1 MPVFKFDEVEIAF
14 VKVKEGAKEPTYA
27 TDGSCACD
35 FYACFGHSGIHILPG
50 KKAEVPLGIAIEL
63 PPGVKMEWKDRSGL
77 SGKHDIIHRAGYFD
91 CDFRGE
97 LTVVLKNDGKMPYPI
112 HEGDRVIQGEIAPV
126 LHGKFVKVDKLS
138 ETERGTGGFG
148 STGK

>member
-1 MPVFKFDEVEIAF
+1 MPVFKFDEVEVAF
-14 VKVKEGAKEPTYA
+14 VKLKEGAKMPTYA

-35 FYACFGHSGIHILPG
+35 FYACFGHSGIILWPG
-50 KKAEVPLGIAIEL
+50 KKCEVPLGVAIEL
-63 PPGVKMEWKDRSGL
+63 PPGVKMEWKDRSGM
-77 SGKHDIIHRAGYFD
+77 SAKHDIIHRAGYID

-97 LTVVLKNDGKMPYPI
+97 LSVTLKNDGDRPYSI

-126 LHGKFVKVDKLS
+126 LHGVFKEVQKLS
-138 ETERGTGGFG
+138 ETERGEGGFG

>member
-1 MPVFKFDEVEIAF
+1 MPVFKFDEVEITF
-14 VKVKEGAKEPTYA
+14 VKLKEGAKMPTYA

-35 FYACFGHSGIHILPG
+35 FYACFGHSGIYIAPG

-63 PPGVKMEWKDRSGL
+63 PPGIKMEWKDRSGM
-77 SGKHDIIHRAGYFD
+77 SAKHDIIHRAGYFD

-97 LTVVLKNDGKMPYPI
+97 LTVVLKNDGEFPYPI
-112 HEGDRVIQGEIAPV
+112 HNGDRVIQGEIAPV
-126 LHGKFVKVDKLS
+126 MHGVFREVQELS
-138 ETERGTGGFG
+138 ETARGEGGFG

>member
-1 MPVFKFDEVEIAF
+1 MPVYKFDEVEIIF
-14 VKVKEGAKEPTYA
+14 VPKSEGAKMPTYA

-50 KKAEVPLGIAIEL
+50 KTAEIPLGIAIEL
-63 PPGVKMEWKDRSGL
+63 PPGVRMEWKDRSGL
-77 SGKHDIIHRAGYFD
+77 SGKHNIIHRAGYFD

-97 LTVVLKNDGKMPYPI
+97 LTVILKNDGDLPYPV
-112 HEGDRVIQGEIAPV
+112 HEGDRVIQGEFAKV
-126 LHGKFVKVDKLS
+126 LRGVFVKSDKLS

-148 STGK
+148 STGR